1 MMANS
6 QRFDVTSQLPALR
19 RYGQVLTRDP
29 AEAEELVQ
37 ETLLKAYERRSTFR
51 PGEPLGP
58 WLLSILHNCFV
69 DGFRKKRSEQKML
82 VVASRFSDAHQAP
95 PQEHQVRLTQLR
107 RSFMAL
113 PDDQRTALH
122 LVAIEGLSYQD
133 AATALGVPVG
143 TLMSRLGRARAALR
157 SIEETTVRLPSPPAE
172 KRMPQLRI
180 VGGQD
185 DGSD

>member
-1 MMANS
+1 
-6 QRFDVTSQLPALR
+6 
-19 RYGQVLTRDP
+19 
-29 AEAEELVQ
+29 
-37 ETLLKAYERRSTFR
+37 
-51 PGEPLGP
+51 
-58 WLLSILHNCFV
+58 
-69 DGFRKKRSEQKML
+69 
-82 VVASRFSDAHQAP
+82 
-95 PQEHQVRLTQLR
+95 
-107 RSFMAL
+107 MAL